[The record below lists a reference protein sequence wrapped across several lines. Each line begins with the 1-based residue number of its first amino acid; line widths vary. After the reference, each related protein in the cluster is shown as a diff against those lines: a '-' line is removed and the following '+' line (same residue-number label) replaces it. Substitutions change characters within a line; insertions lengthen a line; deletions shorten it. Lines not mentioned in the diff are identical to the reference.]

1 MFTTACWVFSG
12 PESSPRLK
20 IISDTAVRRFLH
32 FFEDLLSWQ
41 GLIEHVLT
49 DSTLPPLLQSFFLSL
64 GRCRDSASAL
74 DSLGA
79 EEGVPINQPGL
90 VSCVLTSLCCYFY
103 KYFEAAAIF
112 KPRRRSGIVNGKTN
126 VERDR
131 FFLWVHESAEPRATW
146 SGSRLM
152 AISSWCWFLCDVTRI
167 RQKTILRK
175 FWRWAG
181 ERKLVFL

>member
-1 MFTTACWVFSG
+1 M
-12 PESSPRLK
+12 
-20 IISDTAVRRFLH
+20 
-32 FFEDLLSWQ
+32 
-41 GLIEHVLT
+41 IEHVLT

-131 FFLWVHESAEPRATW
+131 FFIFMSARVRGASRHLEWVTSDGDKQLMLVSLRCNENQTKNDFEKVLEV
-146 SGSRLM
+146 SR
-152 AISSWCWFLCDVTRI
+152 
-167 RQKTILRK
+167 
-175 FWRWAG
+175 
-181 ERKLVFL
+181 

>member
-12 PESSPRLK
+12 PRVFSQIKNYFRYSGKTFPTFLWRSP
-20 IISDTAVRRFLH
+20 
-32 FFEDLLSWQ
+32 
-41 GLIEHVLT
+41 VLT
-49 DSTLPPLLQSFFLSL
+49 RFDRTCFDWFYSSSTFAVFLSLSL

-79 EEGVPINQPGL
+79 EEGVPINQPGV

-131 FFLWVHESAEPRATW
+131 LFIFMSARVRGASRHLEWVTSD
-146 SGSRLM
+146 GDKQLM
-152 AISSWCWFLCDVTRI
+152 LVS
-167 RQKTILRK
+167 LRM
-175 FWRWAG
+175 
-181 ERKLVFL
+181 